1 MAGRCDAASPLPL
14 RAVLRAHEVVAAGR
28 AENVLQV
35 PSPIYTAIFV
45 DAHHALIGAGGGG
58 RRFGMP
64 NIALLLR
71 VQSLGSASKA
81 DPTTEAPATSSAP
94 AADAPPVWSFAAAV
108 DLGPDNIPWCTSSFL
123 PFEASAQERKA
134 CSGASTEPAA
144 LDWSDAQRRVLDG
157 LVGFVA
163 LSTVASFLL
172 LGVFRGPEPST
183 SQATEPSA
191 SSAASAPASTSG
203 DADSRRYLRQLARIE
218 VPSDAKN
225 PDKKPIALVQNL
237 VLVSHDDNGVLAFAL
252 TDLVPDSCEDEDLDA
267 YTARYADQ
275 TTNGAS
281 GAVLQRRVPR
291 VRTEAAPVASWQ
303 LPARVN
309 DLSVNR
315 VCIVKADAS
324 NGASSSSPRP
334 CKAHLQEHLVVA
346 ALLLNKTLVL
356 STVRLRRRYTRS
368 RSHKASAVQE
378 ETTAENMQTEAK
390 SDTTAAATM
399 STALTLTENMLPLP
413 FKLMTSSLR
422 LVRLF
427 GWGDIDA
434 AQQADMRRRLTWQS
448 LQAGGAPTH
457 GPLCGIMVAAY
468 NSVTNESYVIHGAVE
483 VMPLTS
489 SMPSSCTWDSIG
501 PLCLKVQWTRKDP
514 APVLSDA
521 ITSLAV
527 YTDGPPGEYATRV
540 SANPLGAAVPT
551 RWIAGT
557 VEGWVASLRLSHDPA
572 QRPHWQ
578 ADQIRP
584 SPNKSVARR
593 YPALHKEPVSCVAV
607 SSENDVVSAD
617 IAQNVALTTLPYAVP
632 RAPSSATASPSSKT
646 LRCDVAV
653 QPRSTSSSPLFPPAG
668 AVSGG
673 LLGSLT
679 DNLANGLS
687 SLRVAWFLLIPLVLL
702 LAGMIISRRP

>member
-1 MAGRCDAASPLPL
+1 MTDRCDASPLPL
-14 RAVLRAHEVVAAGR
+14 RALLRAHEVVAAGR
-28 AENVLQV
+28 VENVLQM

-71 VQSLGSASKA
+71 VQSLSSASTA
-81 DPTTEAPATSSAP
+81 DPITKAPATPSAP
-94 AADAPPVWSFAAAV
+94 AAAASPVWSFAAAV
-108 DLGPDNIPWCTSSFL
+108 DLGPDDIPWCTSSFL
-123 PFEASAQERKA
+123 PFEASAQDGKA
-134 CSGASTEPAA
+134 LNGASTEPAA

-157 LVGFVA
+157 IVGFVA
-163 LSTVASFLL
+163 LSTITSLLL

-183 SQATEPSA
+183 SHATEP
-191 SSAASAPASTSG
+191 SAASAPASTIG
-203 DADSRRYLRQLARIE
+203 DAESRRYLRQLARIE

-252 TDLVPDSCEDEDLDA
+252 IDLVPDGFEDEDFDA
-267 YTARYADQ
+267 YRVRYADQ
-275 TTNGAS
+275 TGNGAS

-315 VCIVKADAS
+315 VCIVQADLS

-378 ETTAENMQTEAK
+378 EETTAEKMQTEAK
-390 SDTTAAATM
+390 WDTAAAATM
-399 STALTLTENMLPLP
+399 STVLTLTEDMLPLP
-413 FKLMTSSLR
+413 FKLLTSSLR

-457 GPLCGIMVAAY
+457 GPLCGIMVVAY
-468 NSVTNESYVIHGAVE
+468 NSVANESYVIHGAVE
-483 VMPLTS
+483 VTPLTS
-489 SMPSSCTWDSIG
+489 SVPSSSTSDSIV
-501 PLCLKVQWTRKDP
+501 PLGLKVQWMREDP

-527 YTDGPPGEYATRV
+527 YTDGPPGEYDARV

-572 QRPHWQ
+572 QRPVWQ
-578 ADQIRP
+578 ADRIRP
-584 SPNKSVARR
+584 SSNKSVAQR
-593 YPALHKEPVSCVAV
+593 YPALHREPVSCVAV

-632 RAPSSATASPSSKT
+632 PVPSSATTSPLSKT
-646 LRCDVAV
+646 LSRDVVV
-653 QPRSTSSSPLFPPAG
+653 QPRSASSSPLFPPAG

-673 LLGSLT
+673 LFGILT
-679 DNLANGLS
+679 DNLTNALP
-687 SLRVAWFLLIPLVLL
+687 SLRVTWYLLIPLVLL
-702 LAGMIISRRP
+702 FTGMIVSRRP